1 MSDGDEPTVEATEM
15 SFEIIEAVSELGGA
29 GVSELARHLD
39 RSKSGVYK
47 HVRTLSRNGYLV
59 TRGTTY
65 HIGLPLWTLGSGARE
80 RFPVEAGKAAVDS
93 LAASIDNVVSLVLY
107 ETGAAVSAY
116 QQRPPGTQRSELAV
130 GDPYPLHATAAGKA
144 VFAYLPEAERRSRL
158 FEAEYASLTDATIT
172 DPEELA
178 DELAA
183 VRERRTAF
191 ERGEYTPN
199 VRGVAAPILDA
210 GTPVGAIAVSG
221 SEDELASQRLEEEIP
236 GIVVSASRSVENAL
250 QADPLD

>member
-1 MSDGDEPTVEATEM
+1 MSDGDGPTVEASEM
-15 SFEIIEAVSELGGA
+15 SFEILEAVSELDGA
-29 GVSELARHLD
+29 GVSELARYLE

-47 HVRTLSRNGYLV
+47 HVQTLSRNGYLV

-65 HIGLPLWTLGSGARE
+65 HVGLPLWALGSGARE
-80 RFPVEAGKAAVDS
+80 RFPIEAGKAAVDS
-93 LAASIDNVVSLVLY
+93 LAASIDSVVSLVLY
-107 ETGAAVSAY
+107 ETGAAVNAY
-116 QQRPPGTQRSELAV
+116 QQRPPGTQRNELAV

-144 VFAYLPEAERRSRL
+144 ILAYLPETERRSRL
-158 FEAEYASLTDATIT
+158 AEAGYASLTDATIT

-183 VRERRTAF
+183 VKERRTAF

-199 VRGVAAPILDA
+199 VRGVAAPILNA

-221 SEDELASQRLEEEIP
+221 TEGELASQRLEEEIP

-250 QADPLD
+250 QADPLG